1 MQAMGDLLSWLRSFA
16 PVPQTVSRRER
27 FFSCAGAIVGL
38 FLAEWICRQALGEA
52 TPWFIAPMGASA
64 VLLFAVP
71 SSPLAQP
78 WSIVGGNVMAALVG
92 VTCAKV
98 FAHPGLAAAL
108 AVGIA
113 IGVMFQFKCLHPPGG
128 AVALTSVLG
137 GPAVAELGYR
147 FVLWPVAV
155 DSLVLVTAAILFNV
169 AMGRRYPH
177 RAHLHVHAN
186 DPKHVVQPA
195 EPIPSPQLGV
205 TLDDLNEVLRAR
217 GELIDVSNDD
227 LEEIFMAAELRAYR
241 RWLGEIGCSDL
252 MPGDGV
258 SESSPAAAA
267 GIPDAGSGGRS
278 HGHGASDRKQMAEVP
293 GRD

>member
-1 MQAMGDLLSWLRSFA
+1 MQTMGDLLSWLRSFA
-16 PVPQTVSRRER
+16 PVSQTVSRRER

-38 FLAEWICRQALGEA
+38 LLAEWICRQALGEA

-78 WSIVGGNVMAALVG
+78 WAIVGGNVMAALVG
-92 VTCAKV
+92 VTCAKLV
-98 FAHPGLAAAL
+98 THPGLAAAL

-128 AVALTSVLG
+128 AVALMSVLG
-137 GPAVAELGYR
+137 GPGVMQFGYR
-147 FVLWPVAV
+147 FALWPVAI

-177 RAHLHVHAN
+177 RAHPHVLAS

-195 EPIPSPQLGV
+195 EPIASPQLGV
-205 TLDDLNEVLRAR
+205 TLDDLNEVLRVR

-241 RWLGEIGCSDL
+241 RWLGQIGCSDL
-252 MPGDGV
+252 VVGDEAEDV
-258 SESSPAAAA
+258 P
-267 GIPDAGSGGRS
+267 SGGGR
-278 HGHGASDRKQMAEVP
+278 GRDPVADRKEMAEAQ
-293 GRD
+293 GADQG